1 MLPVR
6 NSEVIMVGVWFKNL
20 RRKMVRV
27 LGASFDGFVRTITKE
42 HNAFQEPF
50 GGRRG
55 ECCRL
60 AAGTQQVHPPHSLQD
75 RGV

>member
-1 MLPVR
+1 MR
-6 NSEVIMVGVWFKNL
+6 NSEVIIVGVWFKNL
-20 RRKMVRV
+20 KRKMVRV

-55 ECCRL
+55 EESVVDLQL
-60 AAGTQQVHPPHSLQD
+60 ATQQVRPPHSLQD